1 MANYTT
7 NYNLK
12 KPLETEKYNVED
24 QNGNMDILDGEI
36 KRLDGQTADLM
47 SQTVKLGDNSAINKI
62 KAAELKVDT
71 RTTELV
77 YVDGNLTQVIE
88 KDGASIIKA
97 TTLNYDGN
105 GNLTCVVEN
114 ADGVSVTSTLNYNLG
129 QLTSVTK
136 AVV

>member
-36 KRLDGQTADLM
+36 KRLDDKTDDLM

-62 KAAELKVDT
+62 KAAELKTDT

-77 YVDGNLTQVIE
+77 YTDGNITKVFE
-88 KDGASIIKA
+88 KDGASTVKT

-105 GNLTCVVEN
+105 GNLISVVEN

-129 QLTSVTK
+129 QLVSVTK